1 MIKQKTRRERRITRH
16 ERIRS
21 KIFGSVSRPRVSVF
35 ISLKH
40 IYAQLID
47 DEKGMTLISVSTL
60 EKGLNKALKGK
71 NKTES
76 AKIIGKITAERALEK
91 GISVVVFD
99 RAGFHYHGRVK
110 AFAEE
115 ARNAGLKF

>member
-1 MIKQKTRRERRITRH
+1 MIKQKTRRERRVMRH

-21 KIFGSVSRPRVSVF
+21 NIFGSASRPRVSVF

-47 DEKGMTLISVSTL
+47 DEKGRTIVSVSTL
-60 EKGLNKALKGK
+60 EKDLKEVLKGK
-71 NKTES
+71 NRTES
-76 AKIIGKITAERALEK
+76 AKIIGKVTAERALEQ
-91 GISVVVFD
+91 GISTVVFD

-110 AFAEE
+110 AFADE